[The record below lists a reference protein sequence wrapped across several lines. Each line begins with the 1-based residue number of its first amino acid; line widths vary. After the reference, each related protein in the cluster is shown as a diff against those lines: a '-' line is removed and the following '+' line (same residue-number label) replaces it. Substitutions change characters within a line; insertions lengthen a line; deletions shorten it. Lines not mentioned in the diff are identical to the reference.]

1 MYQATLPRIDTCVEL
16 YYVAHEQFGTT
27 TFAAD
32 ELEVEGIDKQDV
44 LELAV
49 AYGLLSFDGSR
60 YQVVCE
66 PDAPAERWR
75 SVAGERADRLKN
87 VVAGHTAQ
95 PDSGESSTE
104 RTTLT
109 HEGTEYASVTVE
121 ESDDFEAVVESVEAA
136 KPETREG
143 IVLRSPGESASSVQR
158 FADQLTELSVQA
170 DGPISTEL
178 DKEYSDVSGTDKDA
192 LEFRLFL
199 RVV

>member
-1 MYQATLPRIDTCVEL
+1 MDQATLPRIDTCIEL
-16 YYVAHEQFGTT
+16 YYAAHEQFGTT
-27 TFAAD
+27 TFGAD

-49 AYGLLSFDGSR
+49 AYGLLSFDGSV
-60 YQVVCE
+60 YQVVCD

-87 VVAGHTAQ
+87 AVAGHTAQ
-95 PDSGESSTE
+95 PDSRESSTE

-109 HEGTEYASVTVE
+109 HEGTEYASVTVG
-121 ESDDFEAVVESVEAA
+121 ESDDFEAVVESVKAA
-136 KPETREG
+136 EPETRDG

-199 RVV
+199 RTV